1 VSTRPRSRATR
12 AGCAPMRRAVAHA
25 TRVRAPRRCETCSCP
40 PGVSCYARTGQPPP
54 RACGRAV
61 ADAAVEAVLT
71 LSTGAERGVRTAYSA
86 GGMTS
91 RQASTAPQQPTRS
104 LPFLT
109 RGRSDGVTG
118 GRVSLTVV
126 TCQLARLDPG
136 GEPNVPAFRARS
148 EAVPCGTARNGFD
161 SNMTH
166 FSKSRGRRSGLC
178 RRGEAGSS
186 VRHRQAGPQLGDPIS
201 G

>member
-91 RQASTAPQQPTRS
+91 RQGAVLRALPACHARRCWARCAGLDGAAATDSQPPVLDERQVRRRDRRAGQPDRCHLSACQIGPWWRAERPRFPSAKRS
-104 LPFLT
+104 RPL
-109 RGRSDGVTG
+109 RH
-118 GRVSLTVV
+118 
-126 TCQLARLDPG
+126 CKERL
-136 GEPNVPAFRARS
+136 
-148 EAVPCGTARNGFD
+148 
-161 SNMTH
+161 
-166 FSKSRGRRSGLC
+166 
-178 RRGEAGSS
+178 
-186 VRHRQAGPQLGDPIS
+186 
-201 G
+201 